1 MQGYPGQMPGQ
12 MPGQGQMQMPGQI
25 NQQANQHRPPTDA
38 ASRRSSISAL
48 DALARP
54 APPAGGAIAQT
65 LIYADRRA
73 GAELAG
79 AKYPYREGVHAA

>member
-25 NQQANQHRPPTDA
+25 NQQASQHRPPTDA
-38 ASRRSSISAL
+38 ASQRSSIAAL

-54 APPAGGAIAQT
+54 APPAGGAIPSE
-65 LIYADRRA
+65 LPKS
-73 GAELAG
+73 GAMCFLS
-79 AKYPYREGVHAA
+79 P